1 MLRFSPYPHLGA
13 TVSAQGRLMKGA
25 PFPASATAEG
35 RPLNGAPSPLAG
47 EGVQSLFSMSLPNHI
62 DSS

>member
-1 MLRFSPYPHLGA
+1 
-13 TVSAQGRLMKGA
+13 MKGA

-35 RPLNGAPSPLAG
+35 RPLNGAPFPATASAEGCQFNGSPSPLAG